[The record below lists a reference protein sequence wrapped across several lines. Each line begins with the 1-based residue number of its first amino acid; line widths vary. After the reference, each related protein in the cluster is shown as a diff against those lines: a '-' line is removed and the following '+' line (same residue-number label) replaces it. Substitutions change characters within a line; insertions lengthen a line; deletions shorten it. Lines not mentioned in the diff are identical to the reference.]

1 MTCLEY
7 LMNKKTKITRTWLN
21 MQQFKNNADISII
34 IATYN
39 GESTIQNT
47 IYSVL
52 NQSFDDLKLIVVDD
66 GSIDQ
71 TALIVNKIDD
81 NRLTFIIQENKGV
94 NSAFNTALH
103 YVDTEYVCFLDHD
116 DLMETDYLKK
126 MIYNITTN
134 ECDVAISKLESYF
147 QINDFSGVLYNHN
160 QKHFEIYECSLDF
173 MYAFVKNNHKYSLA
187 YSNKLFKANI
197 IKKLVFPENYF
208 LPDISTIF
216 IALSNSNKVVFDDS
230 IVALHYVNE
239 GSLSRGEISSSCEF
253 LNQLQEHYLNN
264 LIFLYNK
271 FFFDPI
277 LVYDYNYSIKYS
289 ILSISLKMIAN
300 GCSKDS
306 LITYFSYMKFRKEF
320 YKESNRYY
328 SLLNLVINFHH
339 KSNSQFIEKV
349 ISNIIKLV
357 LRFIKRRKKP

>member
-7 LMNKKTKITRTWLN
+7 LMIKKTKITRTWLN

-39 GESTIQNT
+39 GESTIRNT
-47 IYSVL
+47 IFSVL
-52 NQSFDDLKLIVVDD
+52 NQSFESLKLIVVDD

-71 TALIVNKIDD
+71 TSLIIDKIEDD
-81 NRLTFIIQENKGV
+81 RLTYIKQENKGV
-94 NSAFNTALH
+94 NSAYNTALH
-103 YVDTEYVCFLDHD
+103 FVDTDYICFLDHD

-126 MIYNITTN
+126 MFYNIITY
-134 ECDVAISKLESYF
+134 ECDAAISKLESYYK
-147 QINDFSGVLYNHN
+147 INDFSSVQNNHN
-160 QKHFEIYECSLDF
+160 QKHFEIYDSSLDF
-173 MYAFVKNNHKYSLA
+173 IHAFVKNNHKYSLA
-187 YSNKLFKANI
+187 YLNKLFKTSI
-197 IKKLVFPENYF
+197 IKKLVFPESYF

-216 IALSNSNKVVFDDS
+216 VALSNTGRVVYDDS

-239 GSLSRGEISSSCEF
+239 GSLSRGKISSSCKY

-277 LVYDYNYSIKYS
+277 LVYEYNHSIKDS
-289 ILSISLKMIAN
+289 ILSTSLKMIAN

-320 YKESNRYY
+320 YEESNRYY
-328 SLLNLVINFHH
+328 SLINLVINFYH

-357 LRFIKRRKKP
+357 LKFINRRKKP